1 MAHPN
6 EELGRKGYQAFSSGD
21 MDTVR
26 TLFADDIV
34 WHLPGRNPLSGDYKG
49 QGEVFGL
56 FARNMEMTNG
66 TFKLEVHDIL
76 ANDEHIIALVVAR
89 AEKDG
94 KRMEDRQVH
103 VSHVKNGKIT
113 EFWGHPG
120 DQYAVDEFWG

>member
-6 EELGRKGYQAFSSGD
+6 EDLARKGYKAFSAGD

-56 FARNMEMTNG
+56 FAKNMEMTGG
-66 TFKLEVHDIL
+66 TFRLEVHDVL
-76 ANDEHIIALVVAR
+76 ANGEHIVAMVVATAQR
-89 AEKDG
+89 EG
-94 KRMEDRQVH
+94 KRLEDRQVH
-103 VSHVKNGKIT
+103 VLHAKDGKIT
-113 EFWGHPG
+113 EFWAHPG
-120 DQYAVDEFWG
+120 DQYAIDEFWS